1 MDHYQ
6 PAPPIAREPEGVV
19 MRESKQ
25 LGRREG
31 TKVASESALFRLSH
45 IAWLDQHLKLFIHKR
60 KKGRPRPFTLSTSTV
75 TTKTFDIMS
84 SDTAV
89 YSLEGKNLKLTSR
102 EDIEPYIAEIN
113 AIQDLQEIHLG
124 GNTLGVGACQALGDV
139 LKNKKNLRVSGI
151 VNESPESVCLYLYV
165 PPLCIKVANFADIF
179 TGRLISEIPDALRAL
194 CDSLIEHT
202 SLVEINLSDNA
213 FGGRSAEPMVNFLTH
228 NHHFSVLKLNNNGLG
243 IQGGKIVATALIES
257 AAELKKLG
265 LPSKLKTVICGRNRL
280 EDGSAP
286 TWAKAYAAHGN
297 LEEVR
302 MFQNGIRMDGIIA
315 ITQGLASCPNLK
327 VLDLQ
332 DNTATL
338 RGSRGIAACLPSWG
352 KLEVLNL
359 SDCLLKPKG
368 GYLVIDALSKGANSN
383 LKRLQLQYCDLDRR
397 ALERLAVVVEGEAIK
412 GLEKLDI
419 NGNWADEEDE
429 CIEKI
434 KKGLQK
440 HGHEDALDELDEM

>member
-1 MDHYQ
+1 
-6 PAPPIAREPEGVV
+6 
-19 MRESKQ
+19 
-25 LGRREG
+25 
-31 TKVASESALFRLSH
+31 
-45 IAWLDQHLKLFIHKR
+45 
-60 KKGRPRPFTLSTSTV
+60 
-75 TTKTFDIMS
+75 MS
-84 SDTAV
+84 SDTV

-102 EDIEPYIAEIN
+102 EDIEPHIAEIN

-124 GNTLGVGACQALGDV
+124 GNTLGVGACQALGEA
-139 LKNKKNLRVSGI
+139 LKDKKNLRVSATFI
-151 VNESPESVCLYLYV
+151 SDLLQTM
-165 PPLCIKVANFADIF
+165 LTLFFIIQIANFADIF

-194 CDSLIEHT
+194 CDSLIEHE

-243 IQGGKIVATALIES
+243 IQGGKIIATALIE
-257 AAELKKLG
+257 AAEELKKLG

-286 TWAKAYAAHGN
+286 VWAKAYAAHGN

-302 MFQNGIRMDGIIA
+302 MFQNGIRMDGLIA

-332 DNTATL
+332 DNTATI
-338 RGSRGIAACLPSWG
+338 RGSRGIAACLPKWNQ
-352 KLEVLNL
+352 LEVLNL

-368 GYLVIDALSKGANSN
+368 GYLVIDALGKGANSN
-383 LKRLQLQYCDLDRR
+383 LKTLQLQYCDLDRK
-397 ALERLAVVVEGEAIK
+397 ALERLASVIDGEAIK

-434 KKGLQK
+434 KKGLEK
-440 HGHEDALDELDEM
+440 HGHADALDELDEM